1 MQTHSSS
8 SHITSLA
15 FCLAALEKNQIF
27 RQAAKLIQNVRHRFK
42 AILVSCVNI
51 KMRSRTF
58 DVYCFIM
65 TCGVSTQEKHDRMKR
80 FKRLTEMETAMCET
94 VGEES
99 RLGPQ
104 WQAQIVPSEEDL
116 KTFRKRIEEL
126 EEIKVSLPLVLDSGL
141 VV

>member
-1 MQTHSSS
+1 MS
-8 SHITSLA
+8 TSISLEPRPSIPY
-15 FCLAALEKNQIF
+15 FVSQLFSKAA
-27 RQAAKLIQNVRHRFK
+27 RQIQNVKLRFNTQ
-42 AILVSCVNI
+42 IYHG
-51 KMRSRTF
+51 
-58 DVYCFIM
+58 D
-65 TCGVSTQEKHDRMKR
+65 GVSYISCYVCCFMISRGLTPQEKHDRMKR

-116 KTFRKRIEEL
+116 KSFRKRIEEV
-126 EEIKVSLPLVLDSGL
+126 EEIKVSLSLLHDGGR

>member
-1 MQTHSSS
+1 M
-8 SHITSLA
+8 I
-15 FCLAALEKNQIF
+15 
-27 RQAAKLIQNVRHRFK
+27 
-42 AILVSCVNI
+42 
-51 KMRSRTF
+51 SRGLTP
-58 DVYCFIM
+58 
-65 TCGVSTQEKHDRMKR
+65 QEKHDRMKR

-116 KTFRKRIEEL
+116 KSFRKRIEEV
-126 EEIKVSLPLVLDSGL
+126 EEIKVSPSLLHDGGH

>member
-1 MQTHSSS
+1 M
-8 SHITSLA
+8 I
-15 FCLAALEKNQIF
+15 
-27 RQAAKLIQNVRHRFK
+27 
-42 AILVSCVNI
+42 
-51 KMRSRTF
+51 SRGLTP
-58 DVYCFIM
+58 
-65 TCGVSTQEKHDRMKR
+65 QEKHDRMKR

-116 KTFRKRIEEL
+116 KSFRKRIEEV
-126 EEIKVSLPLVLDSGL
+126 EEIKVSPSLLHDGGR